1 MTLGEFR
8 RLTDDLPDDIEV
20 YIYVENILHSICLQE
35 SGVLTLRD
43 INDVDEDVVALAVP
57 NNPES
62 RSTINLN

>member
-1 MTLGEFR
+1 MTLGEFK

-20 YIYVENILHSICLQE
+20 YIYVENILHSICLKE

-43 INDVDEDVVALAVP
+43 INDMDEDVIALAVP
-57 NNPES
+57 SNPQS